1 MLKKETYNKAESNIA
16 NLGSAL
22 EKDVRKGA
30 AEQEKAWA
38 VAGKK
43 PGLQAWRIEKFQVIP
58 NKEAIAGAFY
68 SDDSYIVLNTYKEP
82 DAPKLKWDIHFWLGK
97 TTSQDEM
104 GTAAYK
110 TVELDDFLGTEPVQH
125 REVQGSESSLFLS
138 YWKEAGG
145 IRLLEGG
152 IASGFNHV
160 KPTEYKARLL
170 HLKGKKNVRV
180 TQVDLKA
187 SSLNEGD
194 VFILDNGLT
203 IYQFQGKKAGM
214 NEKARGAQLCRTLD
228 TDRSGRSKI
237 ITFRQGDKDDDD
249 ILEFW
254 KILGGKPTSINA
266 EAGDDE
272 AWEKDSAKSLWHL
285 SDASGTMVFKEVA
298 KGKVLKSL
306 LKSDDVFVFDIGAEV
321 FVWVG
326 KGASDKEKKL
336 ALKYAQDYLK
346 DQKRPEHLPICKI
359 LEGSENSVFNNSF
372 DRP

>member
-1 MLKKETYNKAESNIA
+1 
-16 NLGSAL
+16 
-22 EKDVRKGA
+22 
-30 AEQEKAWA
+30 
-38 VAGKK
+38 
-43 PGLQAWRIEKFQVIP
+43 
-58 NKEAIAGAFY
+58 
-68 SDDSYIVLNTYKEP
+68 
-82 DAPKLKWDIHFWLGK
+82 
-97 TTSQDEM
+97 M

-125 REVQGSESSLFLS
+125 REVQGSESNLFLS

>member
-1 MLKKETYNKAESNIA
+1 
-16 NLGSAL
+16 L

-30 AEQEKAWA
+30 AETEKAWA

-58 NKEAIAGAFY
+58 NKEAIAGAFF

-82 DAPKLKWDIHFWLGK
+82 DAPKLKWDIHFWLGA

-125 REVQGSESSLFLS
+125 REVMGSESGLFLS
-138 YWKEAGG
+138 YWKESGG
-145 IRLLEGG
+145 MRILEGG

-160 KPTEYKARLL
+160 KPTEYVPRLL
-170 HLKGKKNVRV
+170 HLKGKKNIRV
-180 TQVDLKA
+180 TQVPLKA
-187 SSLNEGD
+187 ASLNEGD
-194 VFILDNGLT
+194 VFILDMGLT

-228 TDRSGRSKI
+228 TDRSGRAKI
-237 ITFRQGDKDDDD
+237 ITFRQGDKDDED
-249 ILEFW
+249 IMKFW
-254 KILGGKPTSINA
+254 EAFGGKPQTISA

-272 AWEKDSAKSLWHL
+272 AWEKDTTKSLWHL
-285 SDASGTMVFKEVA
+285 SDASGSLVFKEVA
-298 KGKVLKSL
+298 KGKVVKSL
-306 LKSDDVFVFDIGAEV
+306 LKSDDVFIFDIGSEV
-321 FVWVG
+321 FAWVG
-326 KGASDKEKKL
+326 KGASDKEKKM

-346 DQKRPEHLPICKI
+346 DHKRPDSLPISKI